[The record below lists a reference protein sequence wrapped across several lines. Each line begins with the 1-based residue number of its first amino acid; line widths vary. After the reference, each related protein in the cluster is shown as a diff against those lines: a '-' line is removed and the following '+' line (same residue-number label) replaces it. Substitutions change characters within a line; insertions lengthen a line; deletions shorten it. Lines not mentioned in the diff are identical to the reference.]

1 MKYAE
6 DMDYYTIPG
15 DRLGEGGKIP
25 VAVRD
30 TAGEVFYEC
39 ASDMAETIARRNEE
53 GKTTVFIC
61 PVGPVGQY
69 PIFVR
74 LVNERGIDLRNVWFI
89 NMDEYLAD
97 ERIPIDTAHRLSFR
111 GFMERNVYSRIRPEL
126 AMPIGHRVF
135 PDPTDPAA
143 VPRLIAELG
152 GVDVCYGGIGI
163 TGHLAFNEPEDTA
176 ADEFASRPTRV
187 LRVSAE
193 TRTIN
198 AAGELGGAIEAM
210 PEWCVTVG
218 MKEIL
223 SARRI
228 RLYCFRDWHR
238 AVVRRA
244 AYGERSAR
252 FPATLLQGHP
262 DALITISANVA
273 EKAY

>member
-1 MKYAE
+1 
-6 DMDYYTIPG
+6 MDYYSIPK
-15 DRLGEGGKIP
+15 DRLGEGARIP
-25 VAVRD
+25 IAVRG

-39 ASDMAETIARRNEE
+39 AADMADTIAASNAVGRR
-53 GKTTVFIC
+53 TVFIC

-74 LVNERGIDLRNVWFI
+74 LVNERGIDLRNAWFI

-97 ERIPIDTAHRLSFR
+97 ERTWIDPGQRLSFR

-126 AMPIGHRVF
+126 LMARDHRVF
-135 PDPTDPAA
+135 PDPAAPEA

-152 GVDVCYGGIGI
+152 GVDACYGGIGI
-163 TGHLAFNEPEDTA
+163 TGHLAFNEPEDVPVE
-176 ADEFASRPTRV
+176 EFAARRTRA

-193 TRTIN
+193 TRAIN
-198 AAGELGGAIEAM
+198 AAGDLGGAVEAM

-218 MKEIL
+218 MHEIL
-223 SARRI
+223 SARRV

-244 AYGERSAR
+244 AYGERSAL
-252 FPATLLQGHP
+252 FPATLLQDHG
-262 DALITISANVA
+262 DARITVSENVA
-273 EKAY
+273 EAAF